1 MTLIL
6 IDIRPEDGP
15 VWYTSEQRNFLVN
28 YWYERCFP
36 FPGHRAPTTHYTDL
50 YGFIQQRVTRAG
62 PPSPTVSSLEAQ
74 PLGRVPPLSSPPAA
88 ASSRYVNPSP
98 KSKVCLCLQALA
110 DTTIC
115 RWILGMAL
123 IREIHYI
130 WDEMVAREMERR
142 LILLQQSDNESRS
155 WLLKACPVLIRD

>member
-6 IDIRPEDGP
+6 INIRPEDGP

-62 PPSPTVSSLEAQ
+62 PPSPNLLSPHLRRN
-74 PLGRVPPLSSPPAA
+74 PLVGFRRCRRHLQQPPADT
-88 ASSRYVNPSP
+88 SIRHRNQRYVSA
-98 KSKVCLCLQALA
+98 SRLQ
-110 DTTIC
+110 
-115 RWILGMAL
+115 RIL
-123 IREIHYI
+123 
-130 WDEMVAREMERR
+130 
-142 LILLQQSDNESRS
+142 QSAAEFLE
-155 WLLKACPVLIRD
+155 WH